1 MTNPLSNQLMRATLA
16 RFEADR
22 QEALAIMELYLN
34 APVGVGEHPNLV
46 TELTT
51 ATRQL
56 ADAEEALETL
66 NRNFLNLEESET
78 EEPHMIPYAYRGAS
92 TLYISVT

>member
-22 QEALAIMELYLN
+22 QEALATIELYLN
-34 APVGVGEHPNLV
+34 APAGVGEHPNIV
-46 TELTT
+46 AELAS

-56 ADAEEALETL
+56 ATAEEALGTL
-66 NRNFLNLEESET
+66 NRNFLNSEGT
-78 EEPHMIPYAYRGAS
+78 EPDND
-92 TLYISVT
+92 